1 MAAHDILSRHRD
13 PLYDPDMTETRF
25 TAACIQLAS
34 GSNVNA
40 NLLETEKLVEHA
52 ARKGARLVVLPENF
66 AYMGA
71 RCHDLL
77 EVKERDGDGP
87 IQHFLSQLAQRLG
100 IWLVGGTV
108 PLSTEREDKVRAA
121 CLVIDDQGQRVARY
135 DKMHLFDAR
144 LVQTDE
150 HYVESETI
158 EPGDHLCVVE
168 TPFGKLGLS
177 VCYDL
182 RFPELYRAM
191 IDQGME
197 LLALPA
203 AFTAM
208 TGEAHWELLLRARA
222 IENLSYVL
230 AAAQGGFHISGRQT
244 WGHTMIV
251 DPWGAILAEQT
262 SGNGPV
268 LAEIDREFQQATRRN
283 FPSLEHRR
291 LHCMLK

>member
-1 MAAHDILSRHRD
+1 
-13 PLYDPDMTETRF
+13 MTEEKF

-34 GSNVNA
+34 GSNVDA
-40 NLLETEKLVEHA
+40 NLLETERLVEHA
-52 ARKGARLVVLPENF
+52 ARQGARLVVLPENF
-66 AYMGA
+66 AFMGA

-77 EVKERDGDGP
+77 EIREEDQDGP

-100 IWLVGGTV
+100 LWLVGGTV
-108 PLSTEREDKVRAA
+108 PLATADENKVRAA
-121 CLVIDDQGQRVARY
+121 CLVIDDQGKRVARY

-144 LVQTDE
+144 LVQTGE

-158 EPGDHLCVVE
+158 EPGDRPCVVE
-168 TPFGKLGLS
+168 TPFGRLGLA

-182 RFPELYRAM
+182 RFPELFRALV
-191 IDQGME
+191 DQGME

-222 IENLSYVL
+222 IENLSFVL

-244 WGHTMIV
+244 WGHSMIV
-251 DPWGAILAEQT
+251 DPWGTKLAEQT

-268 LAEIDREFQQATRRN
+268 LAEIDRSFQEATRHN
-283 FPSLEHRR
+283 FPSLDHRR
-291 LHCMLK
+291 LHCR